1 MGTRELVAA
10 TLSSLAVVG
19 VFITSVLV
27 WRGLG
32 VDERPMTGQGML
44 HGTFLML
51 VFGWPPALLITLAA
65 VAVSRRTL
73 QELSGAKLLL
83 GRAAVAA
90 LAGSLAVPLVTMA
103 ILGGR
108 DETLRL
114 MAIGVGGGVVGAV
127 VYQLVRGQRRA

>member
-19 VFITSVLV
+19 VFVSSVLI

-32 VDERPMTGQGML
+32 VDAHPMTGQGML

-51 VFGWPPALLITLAA
+51 VFGWPPALVITLAA
-65 VAVSRRTL
+65 VAVSRRAL
-73 QELSGAKLLL
+73 QDLSGAKLLL

-90 LAGSLAVPLVTMA
+90 IAGSLAVPLVTIA

-108 DETLRL
+108 DEIFLL
-114 MAIGVGGGVVGAV
+114 MGIGVAGGVVGAI